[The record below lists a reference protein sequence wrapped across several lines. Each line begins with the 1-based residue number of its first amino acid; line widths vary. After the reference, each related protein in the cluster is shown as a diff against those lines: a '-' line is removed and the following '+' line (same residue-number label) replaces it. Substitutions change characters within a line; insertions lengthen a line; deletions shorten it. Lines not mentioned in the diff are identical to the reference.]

1 MNILDFK
8 KNEYFVWMDILDF
21 KKMNILFEWIFWIKK
36 KWFLNEYSRLFKKW
50 IFVLNGYSWFLKMN
64 ISSIDILVLVCLRQK
79 QSSPNVSNSS
89 KINQGSLVGLISVHF
104 RGPYP
109 IQGPQEGSEAIF
121 WPYFLILN
129 DFPPTFL
136 NE

>member
-1 MNILDFK
+1 
-8 KNEYFVWMDILDF
+8 MDILDF
-21 KKMNILFEWIFWIKK
+21 K
-36 KWFLNEYSRLFKKW
+36 
-50 IFVLNGYSWFLKMN
+50 KMN

-89 KINQGSLVGLISVHF
+89 KINQGSLVGLISVRF